1 MSSARSASATTSLP
15 KPAALTPAGTGR
27 STVAMSAAGCADEA
41 LAGLEF
47 GILCGQAVAPLT
59 VAVDGKLP
67 AGVLPVA
74 TLGFGPCVFI
84 TICARPFD
92 RPFSRSLGSRPVLV
106 AQYRL

>member
-1 MSSARSASATTSLP
+1 MSSARIASATTSLP
-15 KPAALTPAGTGR
+15 KPAALTPAETGR
-27 STVAMSAAGCADEA
+27 STAVVSAAGCADDA

-67 AGVLPVA
+67 TGVLPVA

-84 TICARPFD
+84 IICARPFC
-92 RPFSRSLGSRPVLV
+92 RRFSRPLGSRAVPCRTV
-106 AQYRL
+106 